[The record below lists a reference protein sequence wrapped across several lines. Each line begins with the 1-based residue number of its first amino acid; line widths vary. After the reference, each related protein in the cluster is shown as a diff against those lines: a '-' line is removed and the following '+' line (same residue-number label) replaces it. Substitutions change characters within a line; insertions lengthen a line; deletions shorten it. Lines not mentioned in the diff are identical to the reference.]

1 MGKDQRVSKTTE
13 KLALIEE
20 AAGDI
25 LETFENVSKEALMRL
40 KGKPVSGRNV
50 LAAVNT
56 LTLGRGLDA
65 IEGLMQ
71 EERESLQTLSREPAI
86 ARVRIRD
93 QHGVKSSIYIC
104 RTTPISNSSTYASNR
119 SALGR
124 LAALPAGEELT
135 IGPRTLTILE
145 KEKLRPVV
153 KADLWESENTEFEG
167 LDVGVFTVEHLR
179 PFLKSTVPVQEIS
192 DLLSQILADEQIG
205 RAHV

>member
-104 RTTPISNSSTYASNR
+104 RTTDRKSV
-119 SALGR
+119 GR
-124 LAALPAGEELT
+124 E
-135 IGPRTLTILE
+135 R
-145 KEKLRPVV
+145 V
-153 KADLWESENTEFEG
+153 
-167 LDVGVFTVEHLR
+167 
-179 PFLKSTVPVQEIS
+179 
-192 DLLSQILADEQIG
+192 
-205 RAHV
+205 